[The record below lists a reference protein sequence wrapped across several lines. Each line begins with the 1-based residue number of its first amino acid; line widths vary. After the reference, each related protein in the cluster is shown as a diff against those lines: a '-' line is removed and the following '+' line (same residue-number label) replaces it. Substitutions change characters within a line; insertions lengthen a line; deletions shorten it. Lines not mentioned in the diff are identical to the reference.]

1 MTKAHKIKR
10 GEKRGDFFMQK
21 ILLTLKQALR
31 SSFLVL
37 ALMISISLSGSFIFI
52 QQASYATTLEELKL
66 VPPEYKPN
74 SQEKINRANE
84 YDPGVGVQEE
94 EREEAYEEA
103 VKDAGNLNTMEKAYE
118 RNLKAEREQNPPESF
133 GEKAKEVIE
142 KVTGK

>member
-1 MTKAHKIKR
+1 
-10 GEKRGDFFMQK
+10 MQK

-31 SSFLVL
+31 SSFLIVC
-37 ALMISISLSGSFIFI
+37 LMVSISLSGSFLFV

-66 VPPEYKPN
+66 IPPEYKPN
-74 SQEKINRANE
+74 SEEKINRSNE

-94 EREEAYEEA
+94 ERQKAYEQA
-103 VKDAGNLNTMEKAYE
+103 IKDSKNLNTIEKTYE
-118 RNLKAEREQNPPESF
+118 RNLKAEKEQNPPETF

>member
-1 MTKAHKIKR
+1 
-10 GEKRGDFFMQK
+10 MQK
-21 ILLTLKQALR
+21 ILLSLKQALR
-31 SSFLVL
+31 SSFLVIGL
-37 ALMISISLSGSFIFI
+37 IIFISLSGSFIFV
-52 QQASYATTLEELKL
+52 QQDSYATTLEELKL
-66 VPPEYKPN
+66 IPPEYKPN

-94 EREEAYEEA
+94 EREEAYEET
-103 VKDAGNLNTMEKAYE
+103 VKDAKNLNTMEKAYE

>member
-1 MTKAHKIKR
+1 
-10 GEKRGDFFMQK
+10 MQN

-31 SSFLVL
+31 SSFLVVV
-37 ALMISISLSGSFIFI
+37 LMVSISLSGSFIFV

-74 SQEKINRANE
+74 SEEKINRANE
-84 YDPGVGVQEE
+84 YDPGVGVEEE
-94 EREEAYEEA
+94 ERQEAYEQA
-103 VKDAGNLNTMEKAYE
+103 IKDSKNLKTIEKTYE
-118 RNLKAEREQNPPESF
+118 RNLKAEKEQNPPESF

>member
-1 MTKAHKIKR
+1 
-10 GEKRGDFFMQK
+10 MQK

-31 SSFLVL
+31 SSFLVVGL
-37 ALMISISLSGSFIFI
+37 VIFINLSGSFIFV
-52 QQASYATTLEELKL
+52 QEASYATTLEELKL
-66 VPPEYKPN
+66 VPPDYKPN

-84 YDPGVGVQEE
+84 YDPGVGVEEE

-103 VKDAGNLNTMEKAYE
+103 VKDAGSLTTMEKAYE
-118 RNLKAEREQNPPESF
+118 RNLKAEREQNPPETF

>member
-1 MTKAHKIKR
+1 MTKAHKI
-10 GEKRGDFFMQK
+10 KRGDFFMQK

-74 SQEKINRANE
+74 SEEKINRANE